1 MSSPFSK
8 SDLESK
14 TEENNFI
21 DIFLREKDLAMQS
34 LDFILEAE
42 KFLEEKENDI
52 IINKK
57 NKKNIKDSSLYDSN
71 IIIMQ
76 TLSDEENE
84 PTQIEREIEKLNK
97 LLSEK

>member
-57 NKKNIKDSSLYDSN
+57 NKKNIKDSALYDSN

>member
-57 NKKNIKDSSLYDSN
+57 NKKKIKDSALYDSN